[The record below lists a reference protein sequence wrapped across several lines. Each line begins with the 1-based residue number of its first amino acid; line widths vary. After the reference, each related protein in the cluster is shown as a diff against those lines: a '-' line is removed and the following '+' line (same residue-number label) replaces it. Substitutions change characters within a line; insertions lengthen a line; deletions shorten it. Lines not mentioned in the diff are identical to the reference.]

1 MYIPF
6 NSYPIYSIVATR
18 AEATIHVLLHIV
30 NSGGV
35 NTVLASKASEIGP
48 DASPL
53 LCKCLMSPAH
63 KTTHTTHT
71 GLRTLRLPDFNA
83 HSHPSYSIVATRTEA
98 SYIPVDT
105 CPHYAHFYG
114 CKRLLF
120 VQKTKTVALLGRK
133 FNCVKNL
140 CTVTRFVA

>member
-83 HSHPSYSIVATRTEA
+83 HSHPSYSIVARRVISPFTRAPITPTLTA
-98 SYIPVDT
+98 
-105 CPHYAHFYG
+105 ANG
-114 CKRLLF
+114 CYLCKKQKQWPSSAESSTVSKICVLLR
-120 VQKTKTVALLGRK
+120 AL
-133 FNCVKNL
+133 
-140 CTVTRFVA
+140 